1 MEGPGRDLEWRI
13 FSSKMLIVVFE
24 IIRATTQSVCGWL
37 HDYPQRLK
45 STFFEKNFLTPL
57 KRILAFKADKMDFF
71 PAFLKLIVNLGAAIR
86 NRITILTRWLLFFRP
101 NTVYNQMGLLLKSIL
116 CVSRVLPAYK
126 FARRQGPDTHVMCYR
141 IFAGEP
147 NSNPLGKD
155 YQTACVSK
163 KIEKNM

>member
-1 MEGPGRDLEWRI
+1 MM
-13 FSSKMLIVVFE
+13 K
-24 IIRATTQSVCGWL
+24 
-37 HDYPQRLK
+37 
-45 STFFEKNFLTPL
+45 TFFS
-57 KRILAFKADKMDFF
+57 
-71 PAFLKLIVNLGAAIR
+71 
-86 NRITILTRWLLFFRP
+86 RP

-163 KIEKNM
+163 KLRKICSKSLVNMCVLTLFLTSCRLVK

>member
-1 MEGPGRDLEWRI
+1 
-13 FSSKMLIVVFE
+13 
-24 IIRATTQSVCGWL
+24 
-37 HDYPQRLK
+37 
-45 STFFEKNFLTPL
+45 
-57 KRILAFKADKMDFF
+57 
-71 PAFLKLIVNLGAAIR
+71 
-86 NRITILTRWLLFFRP
+86 
-101 NTVYNQMGLLLKSIL
+101 MGLLLKSIL

-163 KIEKNM
+163 KLRKICSKSLVNVCTYTFFNLLQVGQVATGFGTILVRVGKKDAQKL